1 MKILFIGG
9 TGLISTAVV
18 EEALQRDYDVYL
30 LNRGHKEVNFSKPV
44 KTLIADINDEQRV
57 AELLAGHTFDVVIE
71 FFAFTVEHVQR
82 DYRLFKGKTKQY
94 VFISSASAYHKP
106 IPKLPITED
115 IPLENPFWEY
125 SQNKKYAEEYLL
137 SLKDEDFNVTIIRP
151 SHTYNDQSLVFQL
164 KSGQYPYTMIDRIL
178 KDKPVIIPDDGKSLW
193 TLTYN
198 KDFAKA
204 FVDVFKNEKTY
215 QNYYHLTSEKV
226 YSWNEIIESIY
237 QALNKKPNIIYIST
251 DDILKVFP
259 EFKGELYGD
268 KKEDAIFD
276 NSKIKSVAPNY
287 VSETEYTDI
296 VKNVVNY
303 YLTHKEAQSI
313 DSKFIERYERLVKIH
328 QS

>member
-18 EEALQRDYDVYL
+18 EEALKRDMDVFL
-30 LNRGHKEVNFSKPV
+30 LNRGNKEVNFSKSV
-44 KTLIADINDEQRV
+44 KTLISDINDEQRV
-57 AELLAGHTFDVVIE
+57 AELLVGHTFDVVIE

-106 IPKLPITED
+106 IPELPITED
-115 IPLENPFWEY
+115 IPLENPYWGY

-178 KDKPVIIPDDGKSLW
+178 KDKPIIIPDDGKSLW

-204 FVDVFKNEKTY
+204 FVDVFKNENTY

-313 DSKFIERYERLVKIH
+313 DSKFIERYERLMQMH